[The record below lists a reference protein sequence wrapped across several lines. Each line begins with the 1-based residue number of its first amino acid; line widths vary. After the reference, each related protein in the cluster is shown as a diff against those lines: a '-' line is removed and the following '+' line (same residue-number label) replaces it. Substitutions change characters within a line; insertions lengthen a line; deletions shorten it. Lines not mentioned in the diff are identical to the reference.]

1 MILCLEAC
9 AAQEICGVMMQFLA
23 LRSGLSPLD
32 WLSRNNIKTSSIK
45 LPTIQSICQILLN
58 NKLTT
63 AVVDKDNSILHL
75 RNILF
80 INHTLCLREKRAVKE
95 DHIRLCKQLIKRNI
109 LRKLGTSLTLINII
123 SKNLHIQSIKQLS
136 SSLTDPSKTNDT
148 GSLSVKLDHRIIPVA
163 PVIIILPFTGL
174 NSLIMMAIVRADLKK
189 KTKSILANDLSTALL
204 YAHPVR
210 SPEVRLSLLQ

>member
-32 WLSRNNIKTSSIK
+32 WLSRNNIKTSSINR
-45 LPTIQSICQILLN
+45 PTIQSICQILLN

-63 AVVDKDNSILHL
+63 AVVDKDNSFLHL

-204 YAHPVR
+204 YAHPV
-210 SPEVRLSLLQ
+210 

>member
-32 WLSRNNIKTSSIK
+32 WLSRNNIKTSSINR
-45 LPTIQSICQILLN
+45 PTIQSICQILLN

-63 AVVDKDNSILHL
+63 AVVDKDNSFLHL

-163 PVIIILPFTGL
+163 PVIIILTFTGL

-204 YAHPVR
+204 YAHPV
-210 SPEVRLSLLQ
+210 

>member
-9 AAQEICGVMMQFLA
+9 AAQEICGVVMQFLA

-32 WLSRNNIKTSSIK
+32 WLSRNNIKTSSINR
-45 LPTIQSICQILLN
+45 PTIQSICQILLN

-63 AVVDKDNSILHL
+63 AVVDKDNFFLHL

-163 PVIIILPFTGL
+163 PVIIILTFTGL

-204 YAHPVR
+204 YAHPV
-210 SPEVRLSLLQ
+210 

>member
-32 WLSRNNIKTSSIK
+32 WLSRNNIKTSSINR
-45 LPTIQSICQILLN
+45 PTIQSICQILLN

-63 AVVDKDNSILHL
+63 AVVDKDNSFLHL

-204 YAHPVR
+204 YAYPVR

>member
-32 WLSRNNIKTSSIK
+32 WLSRNNIKTSSINR
-45 LPTIQSICQILLN
+45 PTIQSICQILLN

-75 RNILF
+75 CNILF
-80 INHTLCLREKRAVKE
+80 IDHTLCLREKRAVKE

-204 YAHPVR
+204 YAHPV
-210 SPEVRLSLLQ
+210 